1 MYLDKTA
8 ISFEQ
13 YLEYFLKETDVKAD
27 IKRLPVINFNTSFR
41 VDEVD
46 MVAQCRNT
54 SSLYHNACNFNFSS
68 NDIPVLDNSG
78 LIYRNKYCAL
88 CKNVNYSY
96 VEYFVESCRY
106 LSDSGKNKCTLS
118 IKRKSDMQSNYNLK
132 ALYPDTSDMNCLQFD
147 QNLCLSSYLSPVYI
161 NSSRSVA
168 NPYCAKCL
176 GAGNTTVNNTC
187 VQSFMVSITYNKPNI
202 LQLMVSYAVNSEIVL
217 RPKPRYTCKG
227 GWVFDLI
234 QQKCKPVL
242 SRLLPFTLPSITPIY
257 GNNQNENFSLIKKIF
272 TCVKENHGKVVY
284 IQERLANTLTNDS
297 DTLKY
302 DNITNSTILA
312 RVKESSFKVRRNPS
326 EKQVFKFF
334 ISICHS
340 LSTIP
345 LFKVI
350 WHSSRKVFHW

>member
-147 QNLCLSSYLSPVYI
+147 QNLCLSSYLLPVYI

-202 LQLMVSYAVNSEIVL
+202 LQLMVSYAVNSEIV
-217 RPKPRYTCKG
+217 
-227 GWVFDLI
+227 
-234 QQKCKPVL
+234 
-242 SRLLPFTLPSITPIY
+242 
-257 GNNQNENFSLIKKIF
+257 
-272 TCVKENHGKVVY
+272 
-284 IQERLANTLTNDS
+284 
-297 DTLKY
+297 
-302 DNITNSTILA
+302 
-312 RVKESSFKVRRNPS
+312 
-326 EKQVFKFF
+326 
-334 ISICHS
+334 
-340 LSTIP
+340 
-345 LFKVI
+345 
-350 WHSSRKVFHW
+350 

>member
-217 RPKPRYTCKG
+217 RPKPRYTCKD

-242 SRLLPFTLPSITPIY
+242 SRLFPFTLPSITPIY

-284 IQERLANTLTNDS
+284 IQERLANTLTNDN
-297 DTLKY
+297 DTIKY